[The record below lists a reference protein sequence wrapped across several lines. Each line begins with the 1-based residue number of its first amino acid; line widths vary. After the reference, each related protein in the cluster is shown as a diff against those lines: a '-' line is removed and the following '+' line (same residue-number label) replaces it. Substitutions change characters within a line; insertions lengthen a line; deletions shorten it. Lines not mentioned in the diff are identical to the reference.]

1 MPAGHSLDN
10 GLGVVQR
17 LAHGEAGGR
26 AAVGQLVGGDD
37 GHFLHV
43 VEDVQQGQGQ
53 FIAALALHAVAAC
66 HSVERADAAGTARGG
81 AVLMAVL
88 TQHVLFCL
96 GHSQLRGE
104 GALTDAGRISL
115 HNADGEAQL
124 VARDARTDGCIG
136 RHGVGGRRVRID
148 AEVDVTQSAQLGLEH
163 DLLALAVSLVQ
174 IAAHIADVGGKQLG
188 IFLAPGPH
196 LVNADGLLAVDLLHG
211 QVLGLDDGLQTLPDT
226 GVHVDE
232 VAHAQ
237 GLFHVLVAV
246 AVGDAALGGAELS
259 AGLGQALLLKAVLCD
274 MERHGDGRTVRD
286 FQVFGADLNTLLGQG
301 GDFLLEVLGVDD
313 HAAAHNADNV
323 GAQNAGGNQVQDEFA
338 ALGLDGVACIV
349 AALIARNNVIVLA
362 EQVDHAALALVAPVD
377 AGNGSKHTFLPLL

>member
-1 MPAGHSLDN
+1 
-10 GLGVVQR
+10 
-17 LAHGEAGGR
+17 
-26 AAVGQLVGGDD
+26 
-37 GHFLHV
+37 
-43 VEDVQQGQGQ
+43 
-53 FIAALALHAVAAC
+53 
-66 HSVERADAAGTARGG
+66 
-81 AVLMAVL
+81 MAVL

-104 GALTDAGRISL
+104 GALTDAGGISL
-115 HNADGEAQL
+115 HNADGEVQL

-136 RHGVGGRRVRID
+136 GHGVGGRRVRID

-174 IAAHIADVGGKQLG
+174 IVAHIADVGGKQLG

-196 LVNADGLLAVDLLHG
+196 LVNADGLLAIDLLHG
-211 QVLGLDDGLQTLPDT
+211 QVLGLDDGLQTFPDT

-338 ALGLDGVACIV
+338 ALVLDGVACIV

-362 EQVDHAALALVAPVD
+362 EQVDHAALALVAPVN

>member
-1 MPAGHSLDN
+1 M
-10 GLGVVQR
+10 
-17 LAHGEAGGR
+17 
-26 AAVGQLVGGDD
+26 
-37 GHFLHV
+37 
-43 VEDVQQGQGQ
+43 
-53 FIAALALHAVAAC
+53 
-66 HSVERADAAGTARGG
+66 
-81 AVLMAVL
+81 
-88 TQHVLFCL
+88 
-96 GHSQLRGE
+96 
-104 GALTDAGRISL
+104 
-115 HNADGEAQL
+115 
-124 VARDARTDGCIG
+124 ARDARTDGCIG
-136 RHGVGGRRVRID
+136 GHGVGGRRVRID

-196 LVNADGLLAVDLLHG
+196 LVNANGLLAVDLLHG
-211 QVLGLDDGLQTLPDT
+211 RVL
-226 GVHVDE
+226 VDE

-362 EQVDHAALALVAPVD
+362 EQVDHAALALVAPVN